1 MAFAARISEDFLE
14 EEPATTPYGGLSDAD
29 ARCISATLAVLEDP
43 AVAHPAAAL
52 AAILRHFSGADEP
65 AVALSLA
72 ADELKRIA
80 KDGVRAAVVDLGVL

>member
-1 MAFAARISEDFLE
+1 MMHAVAIQDDWDDA
-14 EEPATTPYGGLSDAD
+14 PATVPYEGLSTAD
-29 ARCISATLAVLEDP
+29 RRALIATLAVLEDQ